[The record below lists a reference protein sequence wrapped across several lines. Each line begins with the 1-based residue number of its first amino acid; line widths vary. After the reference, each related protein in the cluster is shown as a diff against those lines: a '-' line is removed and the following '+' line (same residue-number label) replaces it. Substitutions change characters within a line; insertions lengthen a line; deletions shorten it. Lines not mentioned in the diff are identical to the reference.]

1 MTKLQQLFEVCMKKL
16 TNKDKAK
23 ALSSN
28 SEEKPAIE
36 LRIDEKGFI
45 YSKHRKSQKL
55 PIDDEEYAQFCQMI
69 GCIALMEM
77 KDSRRILH

>member
-1 MTKLQQLFEVCMKKL
+1 MMKLQKLFEVCMKKL

-23 ALSSN
+23 ALSTMRAQR
-28 SEEKPAIE
+28 PAIE

-45 YSKHRKSQKL
+45 YSKHRKSEKL
-55 PIDDEEYAQFCQMI
+55 PVDDEEYAQFCQMI

-77 KDSRRILH
+77 KDDRRILH